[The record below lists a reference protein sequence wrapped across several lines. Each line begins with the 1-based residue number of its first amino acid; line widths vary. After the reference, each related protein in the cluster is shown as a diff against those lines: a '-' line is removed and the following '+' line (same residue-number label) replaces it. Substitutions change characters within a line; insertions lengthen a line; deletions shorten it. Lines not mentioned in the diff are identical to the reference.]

1 MGGFLAYLK
10 GQVEKKVEVELPR
23 GVHAEDLLNQNFD
36 SVIVAT
42 GSSPRSQARYP
53 EAKGVDCWDVLRGK
67 AKLDGNRVV
76 VLGKGRV
83 ACETSEFMARRRK
96 KEVTIIHSGPPE
108 ELAND
113 MEPIFERRLLLE
125 RMRDCGVAILNGTS
139 VIEITPEGVQARGQ
153 TSGWIPCDHVVLEE
167 APVPDRSLLE
177 ELQGK
182 METIAVGDC
191 LAPGDIYQAIH
202 DGFRAGY
209 RIE

>member
-1 MGGFLAYLK
+1 
-10 GQVEKKVEVELPR
+10 
-23 GVHAEDLLNQNFD
+23 
-36 SVIVAT
+36 
-42 GSSPRSQARYP
+42 
-53 EAKGVDCWDVLRGK
+53 
-67 AKLDGNRVV
+67 
-76 VLGKGRV
+76 
-83 ACETSEFMARRRK
+83 
-96 KEVTIIHSGPPE
+96 
-108 ELAND
+108 

-125 RMRDCGVAILNGTS
+125 RMRDCGGAILKGTS

>member
-1 MGGFLAYLK
+1 LGGFLAYLK

-76 VLGKGRV
+76 VLGKGRI

-96 KEVTIIHSGPPE
+96 KESSIP
-108 ELAND
+108 
-113 MEPIFERRLLLE
+113 
-125 RMRDCGVAILNGTS
+125 
-139 VIEITPEGVQARGQ
+139 ARQ
-153 TSGWIPCDHVVLEE
+153 
-167 APVPDRSLLE
+167 RS
-177 ELQGK
+177 
-182 METIAVGDC
+182 
-191 LAPGDIYQAIH
+191 
-202 DGFRAGY
+202 
-209 RIE
+209 